1 MNAEALMTSADFA
14 DITAT
19 LSLSPVI
26 PIVTIHREADAVPL
40 AEALLRGGVPIIEV
54 TLRSVAALGAI
65 EAIRKD
71 CPSMC
76 VGAGTLWTPEQAL
89 QAASAGAEFVVSPGI
104 SDAVQDVARS
114 LKLPY
119 LPGAQTPSEVAHLVR
134 RGIKACQFF
143 PAGPGGG
150 PAAVAALAGVFP
162 DVVFCPTGGVSAT
175 TAPAYLKLECVPC
188 VGGSWVATAPLLAE
202 RNWKGVQALALRAS
216 QLANYKP

>member
-1 MNAEALMTSADFA
+1 
-14 DITAT
+14 
-19 LSLSPVI
+19 
-26 PIVTIHREADAVPL
+26 
-40 AEALLRGGVPIIEV
+40 
-54 TLRSVAALGAI
+54 
-65 EAIRKD
+65 
-71 CPSMC
+71 
-76 VGAGTLWTPEQAL
+76 
-89 QAASAGAEFVVSPGI
+89 
-104 SDAVQDVARS
+104 
-114 LKLPY
+114 KLPY
-119 LPGAQTPSEVAHLVR
+119 LPGAQPPSEVAPLVR

-216 QLANYKP
+216 ELAN